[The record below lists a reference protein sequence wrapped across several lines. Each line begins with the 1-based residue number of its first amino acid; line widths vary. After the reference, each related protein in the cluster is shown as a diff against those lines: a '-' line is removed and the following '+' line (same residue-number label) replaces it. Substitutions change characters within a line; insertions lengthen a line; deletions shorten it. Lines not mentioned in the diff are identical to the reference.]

1 MHLTILPWSHCL
13 VSAARRFCSRADLGG
28 KWHPEDRKHST
39 PPRTSTSSVSS
50 NLARICHHRRY
61 SRLTRIMCLLL
72 LALVQP
78 HTVDPLMIDIL
89 KRHLLWLTIS
99 HGRNKHSARSPR
111 VDIATISLT
120 SPHATP
126 GMAPVTGLLGRNH
139 PACEALLT

>member
-1 MHLTILPWSHCL
+1 MLRNQCNLTCTAVTAHRMGELWY
-13 VSAARRFCSRADLGG
+13 
-28 KWHPEDRKHST
+28 
-39 PPRTSTSSVSS
+39 S
-50 NLARICHHRRY
+50 NPAGICHHRQY
-61 SRLTRIMCLLL
+61 LRLTRIIYLLL

-89 KRHLLWLTIS
+89 KRRLLWLTIS

-126 GMAPVTGLLGRNH
+126 GMAPVSGHLGH
-139 PACEALLT
+139 SHHAFEALLT

>member
-1 MHLTILPWSHCL
+1 
-13 VSAARRFCSRADLGG
+13 
-28 KWHPEDRKHST
+28 
-39 PPRTSTSSVSS
+39 
-50 NLARICHHRRY
+50 
-61 SRLTRIMCLLL
+61 MCLLL

-78 HTVDPLMIDIL
+78 HTVDPFMIDIL

-99 HGRNKHSARSPR
+99 HGLNKHSARSPR